1 MLTEEQKAA
10 LLRIARSAVAA
21 EVDGRAPGAP
31 GALTAFPDAAGA
43 FVTIKV
49 QGQLRGC
56 LGTLT
61 CQLGLEAEV
70 ARCAADAASQDPR
83 FPRVTPEE
91 LADVALEVSV
101 LGPLE
106 PIDPLDAHAITIG
119 RHGLV
124 VEQGRRRGLLLPQ
137 VAVEWAWTVDQF
149 LRQTCV
155 KAGLPHDAWRHGARV
170 YRFDAE
176 VFGER

>member
-10 LLRIARSAVAA
+10 LLRVARDAVVA
-21 EVDGRAPGAP
+21 EVGGEAPGA
-31 GALTAFPDAAGA
+31 ADAATAFPDAAGA
-43 FVTIKV
+43 FVTIKLH
-49 QGQLRGC
+49 GALRGC

-91 LADVALEVSV
+91 LADVSLEVSV

-106 PIDPLDAHAITIG
+106 SIDPLDDRAITIG

-124 VEQGRRRGLLLPQ
+124 IEQGRRRGLLLPQ
-137 VAVEWAWTVDQF
+137 VAVEWGWTVDQF
-149 LRQTCV
+149 LRQTCL
-155 KAGLPHDAWRHGARV
+155 KAGLPHDAWRHGARI

-176 VFGER
+176 VFGEE